1 MELSIH
7 DPHYAEK
14 AKTLQALYQV
24 IDPELCVNIVDL
36 GLVYDLDL
44 DKDGVCMVIMT
55 LSTPYCPLGEAIT
68 TGVKNVL
75 SPILPDR
82 VADVRLVWDPPWQ
95 PSMMT
100 PEGRALLYGS

>member
-7 DPHYAEK
+7 DPLYEEK
-14 AKTLQALYQV
+14 AKALHALYQV

-36 GLVYDLDL
+36 GLVYDIDL
-44 DKDGVCMVIMT
+44 DKEGVCIVVMT

-68 TGVKNVL
+68 TGVKNALSTVL
-75 SPILPDR
+75 AHR
-82 VADVRLVWDPPWQ
+82 VVDVRLVWDPPWQ

-100 PEGRALLYGS
+100 PEGRAMLYNS